1 MQFARWSILSKWGN
15 LRNLICRSKNRF
27 CSLEISTSLCCL
39 TSVQTS
45 AFRTKVVMCIAKEIR
60 LTLIAKVF
68 MAQELT
74 QGTYDLLFA
83 VQALNAAVEMWNCER
98 CFLKGYG
105 ILSRFRKPENSFLYP
120 LLQLWVDVVPSVR
133 RSLCF
138 TVELRDISV
147 IWINRFKKN
156 YPYHIIGE
164 FPIMVYFLSLL
175 ISRFNKKGIDRKR
188 IWKSIL
194 ENKDERI

>member
-105 ILSRFRKPENSFLYP
+105 ILSRFRKPENSFFILYYNCEWMSFR
-120 LLQLWVDVVPSVR
+120 QSVDRYV
-133 RSLCF
+133 
-138 TVELRDISV
+138 
-147 IWINRFKKN
+147 
-156 YPYHIIGE
+156 
-164 FPIMVYFLSLL
+164 SLL
-175 ISRFNKKGIDRKR
+175 SCVTSVLSELIGLKKIIHTIS
-188 IWKSIL
+188 S
-194 ENKDERI
+194 ENSPSWYIF